1 MCEELN
7 KCWSKECFMAV
18 AMLVRSILDHVP
30 PIFGRKNFR
39 DFYNNLQKSEKK
51 YYQKLDDDIRDLADS
66 IKHKQIDKTIIE
78 TPTLLQVDFR
88 SKIDRLLGDI
98 LSELKQTV

>member
-1 MCEELN
+1 MEELN
-7 KCWSKECFMAV
+7 INFYHGKYNNLLLLQRV
-18 AMLVRSILDHVP
+18 LLDHVP

-39 DFYNNLQKSEKK
+39 DFYNLQKSEKK